1 MTTLE
6 NLYYGN
12 IAPHEYEVV
21 RGSEYDITAKLVIRH
36 EQELSATL
44 TEQQNTIL
52 QKIKDNHTEL
62 MNLGERDAFRRGF
75 SLAVR
80 LMVDAMSNEKT
91 WRALFRSVSRE
102 RNGGSS
108 YPTSPNK
115 AHTADLSR
123 FVGEKNAVR
132 LNTGRWTRFVTT
144 FWKRFLVVTRFYG
157 LFKKFDIDIVEGK
170 NVGWRV

>member
-6 NLYYGN
+6 NIYYGN

-21 RGSEYDITAKLVIRH
+21 RGSEYDITAKLVICH

-44 TEQQNTIL
+44 TEQQNVML

-80 LMVDAMSNEKT
+80 LMVEAMSSEKT
-91 WRALFRSVSRE
+91 
-102 RNGGSS
+102 
-108 YPTSPNK
+108 
-115 AHTADLSR
+115 
-123 FVGEKNAVR
+123 
-132 LNTGRWTRFVTT
+132 
-144 FWKRFLVVTRFYG
+144 
-157 LFKKFDIDIVEGK
+157 
-170 NVGWRV
+170 